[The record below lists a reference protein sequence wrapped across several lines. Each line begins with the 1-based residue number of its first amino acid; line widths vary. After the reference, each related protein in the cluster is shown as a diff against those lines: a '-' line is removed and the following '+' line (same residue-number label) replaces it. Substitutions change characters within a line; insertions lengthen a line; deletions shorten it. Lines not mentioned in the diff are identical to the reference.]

1 MQEYQP
7 YGYGYNLGSNVPMPV
22 QYPGVAVPVS
32 AVPAVQV
39 PGKQIGGI
47 QYVFVDDPMKEL
59 ESFTGVIIK
68 QQPEI
73 FEAITGCETPNR
85 YHVFGQTPQGYKY
98 LFKCMERSHCCMR
111 FCCPSNVREFNM
123 DILHVASG
131 GVQIATKK
139 FANAFKPLKC
149 PCFCCNRPEIFV
161 NIGEGNPIGKIK
173 HLFSCC
179 DPEFEVFESNGNLKY
194 FAHADCCQCGILCA
208 SNVCGKFSSAL
219 FNIYAPGTNNIIAS
233 ISKMSA
239 QSYAEVVTDAD
250 SYSVGFPEGA
260 TAKDKLLLIALGLMI
275 DYQYFE
281 TDAGSSDERGH
292 RSRRYGYY

>member
-1 MQEYQP
+1 MQVA
-7 YGYGYNLGSNVPMPV
+7 YGYDYNLGSNVPMPV
-22 QYPGVAVPVS
+22 QYPGVPMPVA

-39 PGKQIGGI
+39 PGQQFGGI
-47 QYVFVDDPMKEL
+47 QFVYVEDPIKEL
-59 ESFTGVIIK
+59 ESCTGVIIK
-68 QQPEI
+68 QQPEL

-111 FCCPSNVREFNM
+111 LCCPSNVREFNM
-123 DILHVASG
+123 DILHVANG
-131 GVQIATKK
+131 GIQIATKK

-161 NIGEGNPIGKIK
+161 NLGESTPVGKIK
-173 HLFSCC
+173 HMFSCC

-194 FAHADCCQCGILCA
+194 FVHADCCQCGLLCA
-208 SNVCGKFSSAL
+208 NNICGKFSTAL
-219 FNIYAPGTNNIIAS
+219 FNIYAAGTNNIIAS

-239 QSYAEVVTDAD
+239 QSYTEVITDAD
-250 SYSVGFPEGA
+250 SYSVSFPEGA
-260 TAKDKLLLIALGLMI
+260 TANDKLLLIALGLMI

-281 TDAGSSDERGH
+281 TDASNSEQRGY
-292 RSRRYGYY
+292 RSRRYRYY